1 MLYVLKNIRKIKKV
15 KDSRYVQCH
24 TEIFS
29 TNIHNRVST
38 CSDQKKMIKKI
49 ERKIKVE
56 RIRKIE
62 KNQKLK
68 WLEK

>member
-1 MLYVLKNIRKIKKV
+1 M
-15 KDSRYVQCH
+15 S

-38 CSDQKKMIKKI
+38 CCDQKKMIKKI

-62 KNQKLK
+62 KKGKLK
-68 WLEK
+68 